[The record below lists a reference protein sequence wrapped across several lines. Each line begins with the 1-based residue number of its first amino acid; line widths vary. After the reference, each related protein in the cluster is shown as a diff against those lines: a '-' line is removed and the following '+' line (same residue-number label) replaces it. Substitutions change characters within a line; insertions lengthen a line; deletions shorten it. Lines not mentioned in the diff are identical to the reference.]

1 MVSNN
6 TEYMRTYMKSYYGKN
21 KEKINE
27 KKQCEICNLEITKKT
42 F

>member
-6 TEYMRTYMKSYYGKN
+6 TEYMRTYMKSYYVKN

-27 KKQCEICNLEITKKT
+27 KNNVNYAI
-42 F
+42 